1 MSGYAYSG
9 LSSKEYKDDTCAAI
23 TSSEMTYAA
32 CLTAV
37 HECMLEL
44 RSTFDEIRGLDS
56 AFEENARRIESI
68 EHDLIERDLAAESV
82 SSAGATAQEWVLYE
96 LAYNLCDTL
105 YDCATASCNRDV
117 ALFMDPCFI
126 RHRAHLQ
133 IAKVCGIL
141 VNSIA
146 IVNCCIRDLVAQSV
160 SVAGER
166 EDSST
171 FRAALA
177 LSTHVNVQFSGLSR
191 CLNSSLGPEEVK
203 HRKAILRM
211 VRHNIELCNKV
222 AELFD
227 ENMLHSIRSCTERAL
242 KRILDAA
249 ASSSATCEEMVSD
262 DESARR
268 RLAVAKKAKAGL
280 AHHLWGYVQ
289 GYASEIRPV
298 PKYVEREG
306 YVGALV
312 HSIGA
317 LFLMYRGYAATGNAA
332 HNVAGIIENCLKI
345 LLSFPST
352 RQNLGAYKA
361 RKMYVDMCSVYEE
374 IEQHL
379 RPELLLNP
387 GAEVKLRDAALRYL
401 SEMMEIWEREYGRYF
416 NAVEQTGGSPSQP
429 STSGLGGTRAGM
441 GGSQAPHMPPHYPG
455 IMPHAYAQPSTS
467 YAHPSTSW
475 YQPSTSGLGSASTGV
490 GRAHAPYIPPH
501 DPGIMSHAYAQP
513 STSYAQPS
521 TSGLG
526 STSAGV
532 GRSQAPYVPPR
543 DQGTM
548 PYSHAQPSTSYA
560 QPSTSWDQP
569 STSGLG
575 GTRAGMG
582 RSQAPYMPPQ
592 DQGTM
597 PYSHAQPPTSYAQ
610 PSTLWDQPST
620 SGLGSTSA
628 GMGRSQAPYMPPQDQ
643 GIMPHAYAQP
653 STSYAQP
660 STSYAQPSTSWDQP
674 STSGLGSTRAGMGRS
689 QAPYMP
695 PQDQGIMPHAYAQPS
710 TSYAQP
716 STSYAQPSTLWDQ
729 PSTSGLGSTSAG
741 MGRSQAPYMPPQDQG
756 IMPHA
761 YAQPSTSYA
770 QPSTSYAQPSTS
782 GLGSIGVGIRDMK
795 VSYVTLPA
803 LGSMA
808 RIYTQPST
816 SGLGGA
822 SSTLEEA
829 QVSTHRSQTP
839 DDDEDEQPSKRA
851 RYR

>member
-1 MSGYAYSG
+1 MHTPRIFTSPGMSGYAYSG
-9 LSSKEYKDDTCAAI
+9 LSSTKYKDDICAAI

-82 SSAGATAQEWVLYE
+82 SSAGATAQERVLYE

-126 RHRAHLQ
+126 RRRAHLQ

-146 IVNCCIRDLVAQSV
+146 IVNCCIVAQSV

-227 ENMLHSIRSCTERAL
+227 ENMLHSIRICTERAL

-262 DESARR
+262 DESAQQ
-268 RLAVAKKAKAGL
+268 RLAIAKKAKTGL
-280 AHHLWGYVQ
+280 IHYLRGYVQ
-289 GYASEIRPV
+289 GYDLEVMSAT
-298 PKYVEREG
+298 KHFEREG

-332 HNVAGIIENCLKI
+332 HNVAGIIEHCLKI
-345 LLSFPST
+345 LLSFPIPST

-361 RKMYVDMCSVYEE
+361 RKMYVDMCSVYEDL
-374 IEQHL
+374 EQHL
-379 RPELLLNP
+379 GADLLLNP

-401 SEMMEIWEREYGRYF
+401 SEMMEIWEREYGKYF

-429 STSGLGGTRAGM
+429 STSGLGGA
-441 GGSQAPHMPPHYPG
+441 A
-455 IMPHAYAQPSTS
+455 
-467 YAHPSTSW
+467 
-475 YQPSTSGLGSASTGV
+475 GLGQQ
-490 GRAHAPYIPPH
+490 APYIPPH
-501 DPGIMSHAYAQP
+501 DPVTMPYSHTQP
-513 STSYAQPS
+513 STSYAHS
-521 TSGLG
+521 
-526 STSAGV
+526 
-532 GRSQAPYVPPR
+532 
-543 DQGTM
+543 
-548 PYSHAQPSTSYA
+548 
-560 QPSTSWDQP
+560 
-569 STSGLG
+569 
-575 GTRAGMG
+575 
-582 RSQAPYMPPQ
+582 
-592 DQGTM
+592 
-597 PYSHAQPPTSYAQ
+597 
-610 PSTLWDQPST
+610 STL
-620 SGLGSTSA
+620 
-628 GMGRSQAPYMPPQDQ
+628 
-643 GIMPHAYAQP
+643 
-653 STSYAQP
+653 
-660 STSYAQPSTSWDQP
+660 WDQP

-689 QAPYMP
+689 QAPHMP
-695 PQDQGIMPHAYAQPS
+695 P
-710 TSYAQP
+710 
-716 STSYAQPSTLWDQ
+716 
-729 PSTSGLGSTSAG
+729 
-741 MGRSQAPYMPPQDQG
+741 
-756 IMPHA
+756 
-761 YAQPSTSYA
+761 
-770 QPSTSYAQPSTS
+770 
-782 GLGSIGVGIRDMK
+782 
-795 VSYVTLPA
+795 
-803 LGSMA
+803 
-808 RIYTQPST
+808 
-816 SGLGGA
+816 
-822 SSTLEEA
+822 
-829 QVSTHRSQTP
+829 
-839 DDDEDEQPSKRA
+839 
-851 RYR
+851 